1 MIFSSRDRPAS
12 SSSRLRRIVQA
23 DPSATESPT
32 CSVPF
37 FSELGSGLRD
47 RRAWARPA
55 HLWCGHCS
63 SAAAVAYIEPEWTLV
78 PGPFLCVM
86 ANSGCFAAAG
96 TATAVMARGRTK
108 SGVGGTSKRPRNSD
122 KVAPYEGRVGRRMA
136 SQARKKARRGAAP
149 GRACL
154 RSEAVIA
161 AGQIEGKAVDQF
173 HFLGKITAEIRG
185 TRYANRTRVEC
196 RLGGT

>member
-1 MIFSSRDRPAS
+1 MIFSSRDRPAC
-12 SSSRLRRIVQA
+12 SSSRLRRIAQA
-23 DPSATESPT
+23 NPSATESPT

-37 FSELGSGLRD
+37 SPNSEAVCEIGARG
-47 RRAWARPA
+47 RPA
-55 HLWCGHCS
+55 HSWALS
-63 SAAAVAYIEPEWTLV
+63 SAATIAYIEPEWTLV

-86 ANSGCFAAAG
+86 TNSGGFAAAG
-96 TATAVMARGRTK
+96 TATAVMALGRTK

-122 KVAPYEGRVGRRMA
+122 KVAQYEGRVGRRMA
-136 SQARKKARRGAAP
+136 SRAREKARRGAAP

-154 RSEAVIA
+154 RSKAAIA
-161 AGQIEGKAVDQF
+161 AGQIGGKAVDQF

>member
-12 SSSRLRRIVQA
+12 SSSRLRRIAQA

-47 RRAWARPA
+47 RRAWAPPRIR
-55 HLWCGHCS
+55 GHCS
-63 SAAAVAYIEPEWTLV
+63 SAALVAYIEPEWTLV

-96 TATAVMARGRTK
+96 TATAVMAPGHTK
-108 SGVGGTSKRPRNSD
+108 SGVSGTSKRPRNSD

-154 RSEAVIA
+154 RSKAAIA

-185 TRYANRTRVEC
+185 RATRTERELNVD
-196 RLGGT
+196 

>member
-12 SSSRLRRIVQA
+12 SSSRLSRIAQA
-23 DPSATESPT
+23 NPSATESPT

-37 FSELGSGLRD
+37 SPNSEAVCEIGARGRARAFVGIVA
-47 RRAWARPA
+47 RRPPS
-55 HLWCGHCS
+55 HIS
-63 SAAAVAYIEPEWTLV
+63 SRNGTLV

-96 TATAVMARGRTK
+96 TATAVMALGRTK

-122 KVAPYEGRVGRRMA
+122 KVAQYEGRVGRRMA
-136 SQARKKARRGAAP
+136 SQAREKASRGAAP

-154 RSEAVIA
+154 RSKAAIA
-161 AGQIEGKAVDQF
+161 AGQIGGKAVDQF

>member
-12 SSSRLRRIVQA
+12 SSSRLRRIAQA
-23 DPSATESPT
+23 DPRATESPT

-47 RRAWARPA
+47 RRAWAPRA
-55 HLWCGHCS
+55 FVGIVARRLSSHISSRNGHLYPVRSCARWRIL
-63 SAAAVAYIEPEWTLV
+63 AALRQQ
-78 PGPFLCVM
+78 VM
-86 ANSGCFAAAG
+86 AP
-96 TATAVMARGRTK
+96 GRTK
-108 SGVGGTSKRPRNSD
+108 SGVSGTSKRPRNSD

-154 RSEAVIA
+154 RSKAAIA

-185 TRYANRTRVEC
+185 RATRTERELNVD
-196 RLGGT
+196 

>member
-12 SSSRLRRIVQA
+12 SSSRLRRIAQA
-23 DPSATESPT
+23 NPSATESPT

-37 FSELGSGLRD
+37 SPNSEAVCEIGARG
-47 RRAWARPA
+47 RAPRIR
-55 HLWCGHCS
+55 GHCS
-63 SAAAVAYIEPEWTLV
+63 SAATVAYIEPEWMLV

-86 ANSGCFAAAG
+86 TNSGGFAAAG
-96 TATAVMARGRTK
+96 TATAVMALGRTK

-122 KVAPYEGRVGRRMA
+122 KVAQYEGRVGRRMA
-136 SQARKKARRGAAP
+136 SRAREKARRGAAP

-154 RSEAVIA
+154 RSKAAIA
-161 AGQIEGKAVDQF
+161 AGQIGGKAVDQF

>member
-12 SSSRLRRIVQA
+12 SSSRLRRIAQA

-37 FSELGSGLRD
+37 FSEFGSGLRD
-47 RRAWARPA
+47 RRVGAPRIR
-55 HLWCGHCS
+55 GHCG
-63 SAAAVAYIEPEWTLV
+63 SAALVAYIEPEWTVV

-96 TATAVMARGRTK
+96 TVTAVMALGRTK
-108 SGVGGTSKRPRNSD
+108 GGVGRTSKRPRNSD
-122 KVAPYEGRVGRRMA
+122 KVAQYEGRVGRGMA
-136 SQARKKARRGAAP
+136 GRARKKALRGAAP

-154 RSEAVIA
+154 RSEAAIA
-161 AGQIEGKAVDQF
+161 AGQIGGKAVDQF

-185 TRYANRTRVEC
+185 TRYANRTRVGC

>member
-12 SSSRLRRIVQA
+12 SSSRLRRIAQA
-23 DPSATESPT
+23 DPHATESPT

-47 RRAWARPA
+47 RRAWAPRA
-55 HLWCGHCS
+55 FVGIAL
-63 SAAAVAYIEPEWTLV
+63 VAYIEPEWTLV

-86 ANSGCFAAAG
+86 ADSGCFAAAS
-96 TATAVMARGRTK
+96 TAPAVMAPGRTK
-108 SGVGGTSKRPRNSD
+108 SGVSGTSKRPRNSD

-149 GRACL
+149 GRASL
-154 RSEAVIA
+154 RSKAAIA
-161 AGQIEGKAVDQF
+161 AGQIGGKAVDQF

-185 TRYANRTRVEC
+185 RTTRTERELNVD
-196 RLGGT
+196 

>member
-12 SSSRLRRIVQA
+12 SSSRLRRIAQA
-23 DPSATESPT
+23 NPSATESPT

-37 FSELGSGLRD
+37 FSAVCEID
-47 RRAWARPA
+47 ARGCAPRVR
-55 HLWCGHCS
+55 GHCS
-63 SAAAVAYIEPEWTLV
+63 SAAPVAYIEPEWTLV

-86 ANSGCFAAAG
+86 ADSGCFAAAG
-96 TATAVMARGRTK
+96 TAKAIMAPGRTK

-122 KVAPYEGRVGRRMA
+122 KVTQYEGRVGRRMA